1 MNIGII
7 LLAGSGT
14 RLNNE
19 TPKQFIKVNNVPL
32 YLYSVNTFIAHENI
46 DKVLLVT
53 RNEDISRLKK
63 ELQKEEKVMDV
74 ISGGETR
81 QLSVCNAL
89 TYLKKKGIKDDDF
102 VLIHDAAR
110 ANISASIIT
119 ESLIKLE
126 ENHAVNTVIPL
137 SDSCIEVTDEN
148 IKSLDRDKIFLS
160 QTPQS
165 FHFGDIYMC
174 HLKLLEEGITNSS
187 DDISIALRF
196 NIPVGLINGSKL
208 NFKITTH
215 EDLLFFESL
224 KK

>member
-14 RLNNE
+14 RLNNV
-19 TPKQFIKVNNVPL
+19 TPKQFIKVNNIPL

-46 DKVLLVT
+46 NKVLLVT

-119 ESLIKLE
+119 ESLKKLE
-126 ENHAVNTVIPL
+126 ENHAVNTVILL

-196 NIPVGLINGSKL
+196 NIPVELINGSKL

>member
-7 LLAGSGT
+7 LLAGNGT

-19 TPKQFIKVNNVPL
+19 TPKQFIKVNNIPL
-32 YLYSVNTFIAHENI
+32 YLYSVNTFIAHANI
-46 DKVLLVT
+46 DKVLLIT
-53 RNEDISRLKK
+53 RNEDISRVKK
-63 ELQKEEKVMDV
+63 ELQKQEKVMDV

-81 QLSVCNAL
+81 QLSVYNAL

-148 IKSLDRDKIFLS
+148 IKSLDRGKIFLS

-215 EDLLFFESL
+215 EDLSFFESL